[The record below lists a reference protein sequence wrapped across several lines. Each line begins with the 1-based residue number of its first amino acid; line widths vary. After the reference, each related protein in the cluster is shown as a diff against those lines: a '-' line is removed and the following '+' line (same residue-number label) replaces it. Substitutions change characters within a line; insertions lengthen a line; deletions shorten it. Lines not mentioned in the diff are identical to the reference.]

1 MQLIKKTKEDSIDK
15 KKWKMTFFY
24 KKKNYLV
31 LLLNRTQWF
40 NLKTSLPDF
49 LFNLNLK
56 LTHMK
61 IDSTYPSLLG
71 KL

>member
-15 KKWKMTFFY
+15 KKWKMKIFL
-24 KKKNYLV
+24 KKNYLV

-40 NLKTSLPDF
+40 NLKTFLPNF
-49 LFNLNLK
+49 LSNLNLK

-61 IDSTYPSLLG
+61 IDSTCPSLLG

>member
-1 MQLIKKTKEDSIDK
+1 MQLIKKAKEDSIDK
-15 KKWKMTFFY
+15 KKWKMKFK

-40 NLKTSLPDF
+40 NLKTSLPNF
-49 LFNLNLK
+49 LSNLNLK

-61 IDSTYPSLLG
+61 IDSTCPSLLS